1 MNEINEFATYL
12 KNVRNLSGATIAAYS
27 SDLREFCTVMGFTD
41 CVKEI
46 TLHDVETVYIANL
59 VASGNCAAS
68 RSRKLSS
75 VRMFYK
81 WAVKNGI
88 VQNNPVAEIEMPK
101 IEKKTVKAMSFNE
114 VEQVLD
120 EAKKDSRENSFRD
133 LAILSLMFSTGI
145 RRAEL
150 TEIKLSDLNLEESLI
165 VIHGKGNKDRL
176 AYFNDTTR
184 AIMSEYINV
193 HRKFYKTHEK
203 SDYLFVS
210 ERGSKLC
217 LSTVNRIVNRYL
229 ELAGIKNKGFT
240 VHSTRKA
247 FATAVYENT
256 GDIFAVQQL
265 LGHSSPATTQ
275 RYVGI
280 AESRK
285 RMAAMTVNF

>member
-1 MNEINEFATYL
+1 MKEINEFATYL
-12 KNVRNLSGATIAAYS
+12 KNVRNLSDATISAYS
-27 SDLREFCTVMGFTD
+27 SDLREFFSVMGFSD
-41 CVKEI
+41 SIKEI

-75 VRMFYK
+75 VRAFYK

-88 VQNNPVAEIEMPK
+88 VVENPVENVEMPK
-101 IEKKTVKAMSFNE
+101 IEKKSVKAMSFDE

-120 EAKKDSRENSFRD
+120 EAKKDSRENAFRD
-133 LAILSLMFSTGI
+133 LAVVSLMFSTGI

-150 TEIKLSDLNLEESLI
+150 TEIKLNDLNLEECVL
-165 VIHGKGNKDRL
+165 VVHGKGNKDRL

-184 AIMSEYINV
+184 AVLYEYINV
-193 HRKFYKTHEK
+193 HRKYFSK
-203 SDYLFVS
+203 SSESEYLFVS
-210 ERGSKLC
+210 DKGNKLC

-229 ELAGIKNKGFT
+229 ESAGIKNKGFT

-256 GDIFAVQQL
+256 GDILAVQQL
-265 LGHSSPATTQ
+265 LGHGSPSTTQ
-275 RYVGI
+275 RYVGV
-280 AESRK
+280 AEYRK
-285 RMAAMTVNF
+285 RQAAMTVNF

>member
-1 MNEINEFATYL
+1 MKEINEFAKYL
-12 KNVRNLSGATIAAYS
+12 KNVRNLSDATIAAYS
-27 SDLREFCTVMGFTD
+27 SDLREFCAVMGFTD

-120 EAKKDSRENSFRD
+120 VAKKDCRENSFRD
-133 LAILSLMFSTGI
+133 LAVVSLMFSTGI
-145 RRAEL
+145 RREEL
-150 TEIKLSDLNLEESLI
+150 TEIKLNDLNLEETVL
-165 VIHGKGNKDRL
+165 VVHGKGNKDRL
-176 AYFNDTTR
+176 AYFNDTTM
-184 AIMSEYINV
+184 AILSEYINV
-193 HRKFYKTHEK
+193 HRKFYKTAES

-210 ERGSKLC
+210 DKGEKLC
-217 LSTVNRIVNRYL
+217 LSTVNRIVNRYF
-229 ELAGIKNKGFT
+229 ESAGIKDKGFT
-240 VHSTRKA
+240 AHSTRKA
-247 FATAVYENT
+247 FATVVYDNT

-265 LGHSSPATTQ
+265 LGHSSPSTTQ

>member
-1 MNEINEFATYL
+1 MKEINEFAKYL
-12 KNVRNLSGATIAAYS
+12 KNVRNLSDSTISAYS
-27 SDLREFCTVMGFTD
+27 SDLREFCAVMGFED
-41 CVKEI
+41 EIKEI
-46 TLHDVETVYIANL
+46 TLGEVEAVYIEKL

-75 VRMFYK
+75 VRVFYK

-88 VQNNPVAEIEMPK
+88 VKNNPVEDIELPK

-133 LAILSLMFSTGI
+133 LAIMYLMFDTGI

-150 TEIKLSDLNLEESLI
+150 TEIKLNDINLEEGVI
-165 VIHGKGNKDRL
+165 VIHGKGNKDRF
-176 AYFNDTTR
+176 AYVKDTMR
-184 AIMSEYINV
+184 SILSEYINA
-193 HRKFYKTHEK
+193 HRKFYKTAVN

-210 ERGSKLC
+210 DKGEKLC

-229 ELAGIKNKGFT
+229 IASNLKQKGYT
-240 VHSTRKA
+240 AHSPRKA
-247 FATAVYENT
+247 FATAVYDNT

-265 LGHSSPATTQ
+265 LGHSSPSTTQ

>member
-12 KNVRNLSGATIAAYS
+12 KNVRNLSDATIAAYS
-27 SDLREFCTVMGFTD
+27 SDLREFCAVMGFTD

-184 AIMSEYINV
+184 AVLSEYINV
-193 HRKFYKTHEK
+193 HRKFYCTSEK
-203 SDYLFVS
+203 SNYLFVS
-210 ERGSKLC
+210 DKREKLC

-229 ELAGIKNKGFT
+229 ESAGIKDKGFT
-240 VHSTRKA
+240 AHSTRKA

-256 GDIFAVQQL
+256 GDILAVQQL
-265 LGHSSPATTQ
+265 LGHSSPSTTQ
-275 RYVGI
+275 RYVGV

>member
-1 MNEINEFATYL
+1 MKEINEFAKYL
-12 KNVRNLSGATIAAYS
+12 KNVRNLSDSTISAYS
-27 SDLREFCTVMGFTD
+27 SDLREFCAIMGFEGE
-41 CVKEI
+41 VKEI
-46 TLHDVETVYIANL
+46 TLREVETVYIEKL
-59 VASGNCAAS
+59 VVSGNCAAS
-68 RSRKLSS
+68 RSRKISS
-75 VRMFYK
+75 VRVFYK

-88 VQNNPVAEIEMPK
+88 VKNNPVEDIELPK
-101 IEKKTVKAMSFNE
+101 IEKKTVKAMSFND
-114 VEQVLD
+114 VENVIE
-120 EAKKDSRENSFRD
+120 EAKNDSHENSFRD
-133 LAILSLMFSTGI
+133 LAVVSLMFSTGI

-150 TEIKLSDLNLEESLI
+150 TEIKLKDLNIEEGVMI
-165 VIHGKGNKDRL
+165 VHGKGSKDRM

-256 GDIFAVQQL
+256 GDIFAVQHL
-265 LGHSSPATTQ
+265 LGHSSPSTTQ
-275 RYVGI
+275 RYVGV
-280 AESRK
+280 AEYRK
-285 RMAAMTVNF
+285 RQAAMTVNF

>member
-1 MNEINEFATYL
+1 MKEINEFAKYL
-12 KNVRNLSGATIAAYS
+12 KNVRNLSDSTISAYL
-27 SDLREFCTVMGFTD
+27 SDLREFCAIMGFEGE
-41 CVKEI
+41 VKEI
-46 TLHDVETVYIANL
+46 TLREVETVYIEKL

-75 VRMFYK
+75 VRVFYK

-88 VQNNPVAEIEMPK
+88 VKNNPVEDIELPK

-120 EAKKDSRENSFRD
+120 EEKKDSRENSFRD

-184 AIMSEYINV
+184 AVLSEYINV
-193 HRKFYKTHEK
+193 HRKFYCTSEK
-203 SDYLFVS
+203 SNYLFVS
-210 ERGSKLC
+210 GKGEKLC

-229 ELAGIKNKGFT
+229 ESAGIKDKGFT
-240 VHSTRKA
+240 AHSTRKA
-247 FATAVYENT
+247 FATAVYDNT

-265 LGHSSPATTQ
+265 LGHSSPSTTQ
-275 RYVGI
+275 RYVGV

-285 RMAAMTVNF
+285 RQAAMTVNF